1 MNLWHGRKN
10 GRMPRSLDDLARRHL
25 WGHFTRL
32 SAVQRDG
39 LPVITRGE
47 GPHVWDSVGKQY
59 LDGLSGLFTVNIGH
73 GRAELAA
80 AAEKQ
85 TRELSY
91 FPLWSFGTEPAI
103 RLAGRLAEL
112 APGDLN
118 RVFFTTGG
126 GEAVESAWKLAMQY
140 FAAIGQPQRRKVISR
155 DYAYH
160 GTSLGALSITG
171 IPALREPFEPL
182 LPTAVKV
189 RNTNSYRCGACA
201 AAGACTLDCAD
212 DLERRIIAEGPET
225 VAMVIMEPVQNTGGT
240 LVPPEGYWRKVR
252 ETCDRH
258 GILLVSDEV
267 ICAFGRLGHM
277 FGSERFGYVPDMI
290 TFAKGVTSGY
300 SPLGGVIVSDR
311 VAAPFVEEPSRTY
324 MHGLTFGGHP
334 VGCAVAL
341 ANLDIIENE
350 DICGNVLRHEELFD
364 DVMASLAELPIVGD
378 VRGCGY
384 FRVAELVKDRE
395 TKESFD
401 DAESEWLLR
410 NVLSPM
416 LYDAGLI
423 CRADDRADPVVV
435 LAPTLVCGEK
445 ELEFI
450 RSTLR
455 SAFTAAWREWSSR

>member
-1 MNLWHGRKN
+1 
-10 GRMPRSLDDLARRHL
+10 MPASLDDLARRHL

-32 SAVQRDG
+32 SSLQKDG
-39 LPVITRGE
+39 LPVIARGE
-47 GPHVWDSVGKQY
+47 GAYVWDTQGKRY

-73 GRAELAA
+73 GRHELAA
-80 AAEKQ
+80 AAEHQ
-85 TRELSY
+85 TRTLPY

-103 RLAGRLAEL
+103 RLAARLADL

-118 RVFFTTGG
+118 RVFFTSGG

-140 FAAIGQPQRRKVISR
+140 FAAIGQPGRRKVISR

-182 LPTAVKV
+182 LPTAVKI

-201 AAGACTLDCAD
+201 GTCTLDCAD
-212 DLERRIIAEGPET
+212 DLERRILAEGPET

-240 LVPPEGYWRKVR
+240 LVPPEGYWRRVR
-252 ETCDRH
+252 ETCDRY

-277 FGSERFGYVPDMI
+277 FGCDRFEYVPDMI

-311 VAAPFVEEPSRTY
+311 VAAPFVEEQGRTY

-341 ANLDIIENE
+341 ANLDILE
-350 DICGNVLRHEELFD
+350 DEDVCGHVLRHEELFD

-384 FRVAELVKDRE
+384 FRVAELVRDKE
-395 TKESFD
+395 TKETFT

-410 NVLSPM
+410 DVLSPM

-435 LAPTLVCGEK
+435 LAPTLVCGEA

-450 RSTLR
+450 RTTLR
-455 SAFTAAWREWSSR
+455 AAFTAAWSEWTSR

>member
-1 MNLWHGRKN
+1 MAG
-10 GRMPRSLDDLARRHL
+10 PLDVLARRHL

-32 SAVQRDG
+32 SSVQKDG
-39 LPVITRGE
+39 LPVIARGE
-47 GPHVWDSVGKQY
+47 GAYVWDTGGKRY

-73 GRAELAA
+73 GRKELAE
-80 AAEKQ
+80 AAEHQ
-85 TRELSY
+85 TRTLPY

-103 RLAGRLAEL
+103 RLAARLADL

-182 LPTAVKV
+182 LPTAVKI

-201 AAGACTLDCAD
+201 GSCTLDCAD
-212 DLERRIIAEGPET
+212 DLERRILAEGPET

-240 LVPPEGYWRKVR
+240 LVPPEGYWRRVR
-252 ETCDRH
+252 ETCDKY

-277 FGSERFGYVPDMI
+277 FGCDRFGYRPDMI

-311 VAAPFVEEPSRTY
+311 IAAPFVEEQGRTY

-341 ANLDIIENE
+341 ANLDILEAE
-350 DICGNVLRHEELFD
+350 DVCGHVLRHEPLFD

-384 FRVAELVKDRE
+384 FRVAELVRDKE
-395 TKESFD
+395 TKETFT

-410 NVLSPM
+410 NVLSPI

-435 LAPTLVCGEK
+435 LAPTLVCGEQ

-450 RSTLR
+450 RTTLR
-455 SAFTAAWREWSSR
+455 TAFTAAWKEWTSR

>member
-1 MNLWHGRKN
+1 
-10 GRMPRSLDDLARRHL
+10 
-25 WGHFTRL
+25 
-32 SAVQRDG
+32 
-39 LPVITRGE
+39 
-47 GPHVWDSVGKQY
+47 
-59 LDGLSGLFTVNIGH
+59 
-73 GRAELAA
+73 
-80 AAEKQ
+80 
-85 TRELSY
+85 
-91 FPLWSFGTEPAI
+91 
-103 RLAGRLAEL
+103 
-112 APGDLN
+112 
-118 RVFFTTGG
+118 
-126 GEAVESAWKLAMQY
+126 MQY

-182 LPTAVKV
+182 LPTAVKI

-201 AAGACTLDCAD
+201 GSCTLDCAD
-212 DLERRIIAEGPET
+212 DLERRILAEGPET

-240 LVPPEGYWRKVR
+240 LVPPEGYWRRVR
-252 ETCDRH
+252 ETCDRY

-277 FGSERFGYVPDMI
+277 FGCDRFGYVPDMI

-311 VAAPFVEEPSRTY
+311 VAAPFVEEQGRTY

-341 ANLDIIENE
+341 ANLDILE
-350 DICGNVLRHEELFD
+350 DEDVCGHVLRHEELFD

-384 FRVAELVKDRE
+384 FRVAELVRDKE
-395 TKESFD
+395 TKETFT

-435 LAPTLVCGEK
+435 LAPTLVCGEE

-450 RSTLR
+450 RTTLR
-455 SAFTAAWREWSSR
+455 AAFTAAWSEWTSR